1 MFEGK
6 KILITGGTG
15 SLGQALTKRLLK
27 YKVNNIRIFSRN
39 EHDQIDMESKFN
51 DKKLRFLL
59 GDIRDYSRLLRAM
72 EDVDIVFHT
81 AALKH
86 VPKIE
91 YNPFE
96 GIKTNVLG
104 SQNVIDACLEQDVE
118 RVVAIGTDKAV
129 SPLNTYGAT
138 KALMEKLF
146 MSANNYV
153 NREKHRTKFITI
165 RYGNVLGS
173 SGSVIPKFIELI
185 KKNKSIP
192 ITDPKMTRFTITM
205 NEALDFILNATKIG
219 QGSEIFIPKM
229 KAYDMNTLV
238 KTLRELFG
246 EVKQEI
252 IGIRPGEKLHEALI
266 NEDEIR
272 YTWGINNMYMLTN
285 PHYELFNTHNIS
297 EIYNDINKVKNI
309 DVYNSD
315 VAEKITTEELKEK
328 IKALNLL

>member
-1 MFEGK
+1 MFDGK

-15 SLGQALTKRLLK
+15 SLGQALTKRLLQ
-27 YKVNNIRIFSRN
+27 YKVSNIRIFSRN
-39 EHDQIDMESKFN
+39 ESDQIDMESKFN
-51 DKKLRFLL
+51 DKRLRFLL
-59 GDIRDYSRLLRAM
+59 GDIRDYPRLLRAM
-72 EDVDIVFHT
+72 ESVDIVFHT

-96 GIKTNVLG
+96 GIKTNILG
-104 SQNVIDACLEQDVE
+104 SQNVIDACLEQNVE
-118 RVVAIGTDKAV
+118 KVIAIGTDKAV

-153 NREKHRTKFITI
+153 DREKHRTKFITI

-173 SGSVIPKFIELI
+173 SGSVIPKFIDLI
-185 KKNKSIP
+185 KKNKAVT

-229 KAYDMNTLV
+229 KAYDMSTLV
-238 KTLRELFG
+238 KTLSELFG

-252 IGIRPGEKLHEALI
+252 IGIREGEKLHEALI

-272 YTWGINNMYMLTN
+272 YAWNTNNMYMLTN
-285 PHYELFNTHNIS
+285 PHYELFNDQNLL
-297 EIYNDINKVKNI
+297 EIYNDITKVENL
-309 DVYNSD
+309 DAYRSD
-315 VAEKITTEELKEK
+315 VAEKITTKELKEK
-328 IKALNLL
+328 IKASDLL

>member
-1 MFEGK
+1 MFDGK

-15 SLGQALTKRLLK
+15 SLGQALTKRLLQS
-27 YKVNNIRIFSRN
+27 KVSNIRIFSRN
-39 EHDQIDMESKFN
+39 ESDQIDMESKFN
-51 DKKLRFLL
+51 DKRLRFLL

-72 EDVDIVFHT
+72 ESVDIVFHT

-96 GIKTNVLG
+96 GIKTNILG
-104 SQNVIDACLEQDVE
+104 SQNVIDACLEQNVE
-118 RVVAIGTDKAV
+118 KVIAIGTDKAV

-153 NREKHRTKFITI
+153 DREKHRTKFITI

-173 SGSVIPKFIELI
+173 SGSVIPKFIDLI
-185 KKNKSIP
+185 KKNKAVT

-238 KTLRELFG
+238 KTLSELFG

-252 IGIRPGEKLHEALI
+252 IGIREGEKLHEVLI

-272 YTWGINNMYMLTN
+272 YAWNINNMYMLTN
-285 PHYELFNTHNIS
+285 PHYELFNDQNLL
-297 EIYNDINKVKNI
+297 EIYNDITKVENL
-309 DVYNSD
+309 DAYRSD

-328 IKALNLL
+328 IKTSNLL